1 MNQLTDRF
9 VPRAYSFGMAQKN
22 PPPSFDVQGDLKT
35 DYALIATGV
44 GAALLALAY
53 LLLT

>member
-1 MNQLTDRF
+1 MARKNQL
-9 VPRAYSFGMAQKN
+9 
-22 PPPSFDVQGDLKT
+22 PPSFDVQGDLKT

-44 GAALLALAY
+44 GAALIALAY